1 MRIGQIFGNHR
12 FFLGL
17 LYCISVS
24 ALSYASGKQ
33 TEITWHQ
40 QIEQGLKGH
49 LSHYLNQMAK
59 DMGVSEYE
67 TEVDISYLDK
77 RLNFAACPQPVEIE
91 TLTSLDLGR
100 NHIKVACE
108 AKSWALNVPVELN
121 IKAPVVVLNQPVP
134 RNIDLQP
141 RHLSMEIHNL
151 ADLRSGYFLKKDNV
165 IGKQSKRGLAGQ
177 TVLNGRL
184 VLPALL
190 VKKGD
195 RVIISAS
202 KGPMSV
208 KMPGEALNDGREGR
222 QIRVKNLRSERIIRA
237 TVEESGVVSVNF

>member
-1 MRIGQIFGNHR
+1 MRIGQIFGKHR

-17 LYCISVS
+17 LCLVGVNSVS
-24 ALSYASGKQ
+24 HATGDTGGTS
-33 TEITWHQ
+33 WHQ

-49 LSHYLNQMAK
+49 LSHYLNQMAQ
-59 DMGVSEYE
+59 DMEISDYQI
-67 TEVDISYLDK
+67 EVDISYLDK
-77 RLNFAACPQPVEIE
+77 RLEFAACPQPVQIE

-100 NHIKVACE
+100 NHIKVACKT
-108 AKSWALNVPVELN
+108 KSWALNVPVELN

-134 RNIDLQP
+134 KDIELQA
-141 RHLSMEIHNL
+141 RHLDLEIHNL
-151 ADLRSGYFLKKDNV
+151 ADLRSGYFLKKENV